1 MKILLII
8 SILWLFISVKS
19 QNFITPQ
26 VLTTLPS
33 DLNENSGLVNLDG
46 EIWTHIDNGG
56 KDELYRIDKENGKIL
71 RTVKVHNANNVDW
84 EDIASDEN
92 YVYIGDIGNND
103 GSRTNL
109 RVYRISR
116 EQLFSSN
123 DVDAEKIEFI
133 YSDQFSFEP
142 NYHNTN
148 FDCEALSCLNSKL
161 YLFTKNWIDK
171 QTSVYELTIE
181 PGISVA
187 QKIST
192 FNIGCLVTGAEIIP
206 HLNTLLLVGYNES
219 GGTYTWVFTSFSGN
233 DFFGG
238 DQTKL
243 IWTSLTQAEGICY
256 AGDLAAYA
264 ATEKYAGELDP
275 TLYFIDLS
283 EYMIRE
289 EQIVHPEII
298 LRVFDGTLIIETFN
312 GNIYTGVIKFFS
324 VGGMELRDLSF
335 TNKNRIEMP
344 LNFPAGIYI
353 IQCITG
359 DFVFSEKIILTR

>member
-1 MKILLII
+1 LVGL
-8 SILWLFISVKS
+8 SLFISANP
-19 QNFITPQ
+19 QNFITPT
-26 VLTTLPS
+26 VLTTLPEA
-33 DLNENSGLVNLDG
+33 LNETSGLLNLNG

-56 KDELYRIDKENGKIL
+56 KDELYRIDKENGNIL

-92 YVYIGDIGNND
+92 YVYIGDFGNND

-109 RVYRISR
+109 RVYKISR
-116 EQLFSSN
+116 EQLLSSN

-142 NYHNTN
+142 NFHNTN
-148 FDCEALSCLNSKL
+148 FDCEALSCLNNKL

-171 QTSVYELTIE
+171 QTSVYELTTE
-181 PGISVA
+181 TGNSVA

-206 HLNTLLLVGYNES
+206 YLNTLLLIGYNES
-219 GGTYTWVFTSFSGN
+219 GGTYTWVFTNFSGN
-233 DFFGG
+233 DFFGA

-275 TLYFIDLS
+275 TLYFLDLS

-289 EQIVHPEII
+289 EQKDHPEII
-298 LRVFDGTLIIETFN
+298 LKLVDGKLIIETFK
-312 GNIYTGVIKFFS
+312 GNIFTGVIKVFS
-324 VGGMELRDLSF
+324 VGGMELRDLFF
-335 TNKNRIEMP
+335 THNNRIEMSF
-344 LNFPAGIYI
+344 NFPAGIYI

-359 DFVFSEKIILTR
+359 DFVFSEKIVLTR